1 MPPKKNL
8 GKKGPSTNKGS
19 RSNIANKGKR
29 RQGEAIS
36 QTDGVPYPKK
46 QKITVDTLKTDIDTV
61 KNDIQCIKE
70 LLFHSDNNGNKDELT
85 PSGSVTPD
93 RTIFKPGQG
102 QSEAQMVPP
111 LQSDPDDPI
120 LIQQAEVAS

>member
-8 GKKGPSTNKGS
+8 GKKEPSSNKGS
-19 RSNIANKGKR
+19 RSN
-29 RQGEAIS
+29 
-36 QTDGVPYPKK
+36 
-46 QKITVDTLKTDIDTV
+46 
-61 KNDIQCIKE
+61 
-70 LLFHSDNNGNKDELT
+70 NGNKDEVT

-111 LQSDPDDPI
+111 LQSDPDHPI
-120 LIQQAEVAS
+120 LIQQVEVASEITGKKAS

>member
-8 GKKGPSTNKGS
+8 VKKGPSTNKGS

-61 KNDIQCIKE
+61 KK
-70 LLFHSDNNGNKDELT
+70 
-85 PSGSVTPD
+85 
-93 RTIFKPGQG
+93 
-102 QSEAQMVPP
+102 
-111 LQSDPDDPI
+111 
-120 LIQQAEVAS
+120 